1 MDTPNTAE
9 LNGSIPETTQV
20 RVPDLE
26 RIRNARKRR
35 MIQIK
40 EWQQYDR
47 KMTRETEKQQRKG
60 YGPGGDKNMYKTG
73 PQVKF
78 PQSLIF
84 LEAAA
89 RGDLDEG
96 KSIVNGCVKPNGSNC
111 FFRDLKVFYFIR
123 FSTPSKNTFFFCPG
137 LHLASRP
144 SAV

>member
-1 MDTPNTAE
+1 MDGQNNME
-9 LNGSIPETTQV
+9 MNGTGPDPPQV

-35 MIQIK
+35 LIQIK

-47 KMTRETEKQQRKG
+47 KMTRESEKMQRKG
-60 YGPGGDKNMYKTG
+60 FGPPGDKSLYRSG

-89 RGDLDEG
+89 RGDLDEDTG
-96 KSIVNGCVKPNGSNC
+96 PGFLGCQW
-111 FFRDLKVFYFIR
+111 
-123 FSTPSKNTFFFCPG
+123 
-137 LHLASRP
+137 
-144 SAV
+144 

>member
-1 MDTPNTAE
+1 MDTSNAVDM
-9 LNGSIPETTQV
+9 NGTSPETTQV

-47 KMTRETEKQQRKG
+47 KMTRESEKQQRKG
-60 YGPGGDKNMYKTG
+60 ISPIGDKSMHRAGRHVN
-73 PQVKF
+73 F

-96 KSIVNGCVKPNGSNC
+96 
-111 FFRDLKVFYFIR
+111 
-123 FSTPSKNTFFFCPG
+123 
-137 LHLASRP
+137 
-144 SAV
+144 